1 MDWSLT
7 TVALALIAVAAVS
20 KRLSGSPITPAMVFV
35 SIGLLVGPKVLD
47 EINIAST
54 SSTERALAEATL
66 ALVLFSDASSIDLR
80 ALRRGASV
88 PLRLLGIGL
97 PLTIALGAL
106 AAAVIFGEL
115 TFWEAVIVGVILAP
129 TDAALGLAVVTDPR
143 VPTRIRQGLNVESG
157 LNDGICVPLLFAAVA
172 AADVTS
178 GISGGRTG
186 TTLLFEEVGY
196 GIVGGVAA
204 ALVVGAVVVY
214 AGRRDLIQGEWS
226 QVIPAAGAVLA
237 YGTASALDGSG
248 FIAAFV
254 GGMVF
259 RGVINRDPGEMNR
272 LTEEVEDVLSGVT
285 FLVFGAILLGPA
297 LGELSWDLV
306 LYAVL
311 SLTVVRMVPVAI
323 AMLDAHPRLPTLGFL
338 GWFGPRGL
346 ASIVFAVIVI
356 EDSQL
361 PHEHLIVLVVYLT
374 VGLSVFAHGLTAA
387 PLADRYADWF
397 ERHPRNQAPPMR
409 TAHRRG

>member
-7 TVALALIAVAAVS
+7 IVALALIAVAAVS
-20 KRLSGSPITPAMVFV
+20 KRLSGSPITPAIVFV

-47 EINIAST
+47 EIDITST
-54 SSTERALAEATL
+54 SSTVRALAEATL
-66 ALVLFSDASSIDLR
+66 ALVLFADASSIDLR

-88 PLRLLGIGL
+88 PLRLLGVGL

-129 TDAALGLAVVTDPR
+129 TDAALGQAVVTER
-143 VPTRIRQGLNVESG
+143 RLPTRIRQGLNVESG

-178 GISGGRTG
+178 HISEGRTG
-186 TTLLFEEVGY
+186 MTLLLEEVGY

-204 ALVVGAVVVY
+204 ALAIGAVVIY
-214 AGRRDLIQGEWS
+214 AGRRDLIDGAWRP
-226 QVIPAAGAVLA
+226 VIPAAGAALA

-254 GGMVF
+254 AGIVF
-259 RGVINRDPGEMNR
+259 RGVIERDPGEMNR
-272 LTEEVEDVLSGVT
+272 LTEEVGSVLSGVT
-285 FLVFGAILLGPA
+285 FVIFGAILLGPA
-297 LGELSWDLV
+297 LGELSWELA

-311 SLTVVRMVPVAI
+311 SLTVVRFIPVAI
-323 AMLDAHPRLPTLGFL
+323 AMLDSHARLPTLGFL

-346 ASIVFAVIVI
+346 ASIVFAVIII
-356 EDSQL
+356 EESQL
-361 PHEHLIVLVVYLT
+361 PHEHLIVVVVYLT

-397 ERHPRNQAPPMR
+397 ERHPRSQAPPM
-409 TAHRRG
+409 